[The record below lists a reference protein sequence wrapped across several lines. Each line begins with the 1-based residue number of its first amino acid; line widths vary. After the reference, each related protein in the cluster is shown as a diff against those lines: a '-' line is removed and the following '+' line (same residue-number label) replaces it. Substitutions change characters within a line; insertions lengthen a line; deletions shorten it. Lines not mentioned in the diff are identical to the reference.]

1 MSATA
6 PDTSR
11 APADEAVLGKAYDLR
26 LMRQLWRFVRPH
38 WKLAIASLFLIPVTI
53 AFELAQPYIVKLA
66 IVDHIAVGKEDGLGV
81 LALVFVGLVLAQATS
96 AFFEQW
102 AIQLLG
108 QRSMHDLRLAIYDHV
123 LGRRAAFFDRMPV
136 GRLMTRMTN
145 DIESI
150 NEMFAAGVV
159 TLFADGIK
167 MIAIAAIMF
176 SLDWEL
182 TLLTFTTLPL
192 LVILINYARRAM
204 RTSFRVIRVRLA
216 AMNAF
221 VQEHLLGIKVVQIFR
236 REAPASREYDLI
248 NAGHRDAYHES
259 IKADAA
265 MYALVEAIG
274 VLAIALVAWWAS
286 RELGASAN
294 TIATVGIV
302 VVFIEYINK
311 FFIPVRDL
319 SAKYAVMQGA
329 MAATERIV
337 ELLATEEPDAPAP
350 KASAAPAPA
359 AAAPAPAAAAGDA
372 LVRFDHVEFAYGE
385 EPVLRGVSIEV
396 PRGKTVAIVGATGS
410 GKSTLI
416 KLLTRLYELDG
427 GAITLGGTDIR
438 DVAPAELRR
447 RVTVVSQDAALF
459 AGTVFDNVALGAVAS
474 GRTATRAEVERA
486 VQRVGLDRLLS
497 RRPEGLDAPVGDRG
511 GSFSAGERQ
520 LLAFARAL
528 VRDPEILV
536 LDEATAHV
544 DPEAEELIERGVDE
558 LMRGRTTLVIAH
570 RLSTI
575 RHADQIVVLDRGR
588 VVERG
593 THDELVAKGG
603 VYAQLERTFHRAGQ
617 SHDTS
622 QDN

>member
-1 MSATA
+1 MSAA
-6 PDTSR
+6 EGSR
-11 APADEAVLGKAYDLR
+11 APAGEAVLGKAYDLQ
-26 LMRQLWRFVRPH
+26 LMRRLWRFVRPH
-38 WKLAIASLFLIPVTI
+38 WRLALISACLIPITI
-53 AFELAQPYIVKLA
+53 AFELAQPYLVKLA
-66 IVDHIAVGKEDGLGV
+66 IVDHIAVGDPDGLEWLALGF
-81 LALVFVGLVLAQATS
+81 LALVAAQAAS
-96 AFFEQW
+96 SFFEQW

-159 TLFADGIK
+159 TLFADAIK
-167 MIAIAAIMF
+167 MIAIASIMF
-176 SLDWEL
+176 SLDWQL
-182 TLLTFTTLPL
+182 TLVTFVTLPFLFL
-192 LVILINYARRAM
+192 LVNYARGAM

-236 REAPASREYDLI
+236 REDAAAGEYDLI
-248 NAGHRDAYHES
+248 NAGHRDAYLVS
-259 IKADAA
+259 IRADAA

-274 VLAIALVAWWAS
+274 ILAIALVAWWAA
-286 RELGASAN
+286 RDLGAAPN
-294 TIATVGIV
+294 TIATVGLV

-337 ELLATEEPDAPAP
+337 ELLGTAEPDAPASP
-350 KASAAPAPA
+350 TVAGSAAAGSASVAPARPRA
-359 AAAPAPAAAAGDA
+359 AAASKDGVGIAVA
-372 LVRFDHVEFAYGE
+372 FDHVEFAYGD
-385 EPVLRGVSIEV
+385 EPVLRGVTLDV

-416 KLLTRLYELDG
+416 KLLTRLYEVDAG
-427 GAITLGGTDIR
+427 TIAIDGTDIC
-438 DVAPAELRR
+438 ALPPSELRR

-459 AGTVFDNVALGAVAS
+459 AGSVYDNVALGAVAS
-474 GRTATRAEVERA
+474 GRTASREQVAQA
-486 VQRVGLDRLLS
+486 VSRVGLDRLLA
-497 RRPEGLDAPVGDRG
+497 RRPEGLDAPVGLRG
-511 GSFSAGERQ
+511 ASFSAGERQ

-575 RHADQIVVLDRGR
+575 RHADQIVVLERGR

-593 THDELVAKGG
+593 THDELVARGG
-603 VYAQLERTFHRAGQ
+603 VYAQLERTFHRAAR
-617 SHDTS
+617 
-622 QDN
+622 